1 VTSVTS
7 LAKGYDPRYLTE
19 GQGAGHAGGTR
30 YYAEAAGEP
39 PGRWGG
45 RAAAQLGLAGDVDAD
60 TMQALYMDRVG
71 PDGQRLDAR
80 QRPKYRPADE
90 RVAAAVAAHQAAHPF
105 STEGDLELVRATERA
120 KAQHS
125 VPYFDFTISAA
136 KSVSVLHAS
145 LLVAARQARAGGR
158 HGEAGALERDARAI
172 TDALEAAA
180 RAALSR
186 AERALYVRT
195 GYHSATSGEYR
206 DTAGGVVASFLQHTS
221 REGDPQLHVHNAVLN
236 LAQRADGA
244 DAKWR
249 TLHGALL
256 YQERLAVAAV
266 AVRELATRLT
276 SLGYVLIPRADGN
289 GFEVGG
295 VSQEVMD
302 AFSSRRAQITPELAR
317 MAEEYRQRYG
327 REPSQRTL
335 WAMAQDATLASR
347 KVKQHGRSD
356 RSGVP
361 PRSAGEELDAWEAAT
376 TQHEVEALSAV
387 HAAVRAFA
395 APEDLDRPEVLS
407 AQQRGSVIRR
417 AVDGAQ
423 HQAAAFTRAALLW
436 EVHRAMPAMAAGVD
450 QAALAEEL
458 AAEAVSS
465 GAVLALGPA
474 PDVTD
479 VAALGVRASD
489 GQSVFTP
496 PGAERYTTPAH
507 LDLEEYLVAEAAREV
522 PQLITP
528 GRAELALGLSDLDSA
543 QAEVAAGLLAARTA
557 VSVLVAPAGSGK
569 THTMA
574 AFARAWTQWTGG
586 RAIGVT
592 LSTNAARVM
601 ADEGMTQAVNIAQ
614 FLGRLK
620 DGGSRG
626 AMRLTPQDVV
636 VVDEASQVST
646 EDLAAILAVVRAA
659 GARAI
664 LTGDTAQLGAVDA
677 GGMMRL
683 LAADLGHWELA
694 EVRRFDAQW
703 EADASL
709 QLRQGGRAALQAYD
723 AHGRVRGADRAAA
736 MRDAV
741 ALYLADHLMGRD
753 ALLLAGTN
761 EEAAELATMVRAEL
775 ARHGRVPEKA
785 EVRLADG
792 NGAGRGD
799 LLRAREN
806 SPLVEAAGRPLTNRD
821 TLRLDGTTLAAGGRV
836 ALARRQLADGSW
848 SRQFPVP
855 LDYLARSAELAYAGN
870 VYVSQGRTVDTSHV
884 YVSPSLSREALYVA
898 MTRGRSANTAHVST
912 GPSPARGQEPM
923 AQADPLAVLAEVL
936 DRTSSATTATEA
948 MREAQA
954 FATHSG
960 HLLTLWS
967 AAVRPEAYA
976 VIDQAVQ
983 ERLAPAEWARYQ
995 AEPQRPVFQRQ
1006 VLGAVLAGTELGT
1019 AVDVATARD
1028 FTGARSVSA
1037 VMHGRLE
1044 AAGYRPGQSEAGRA
1058 WLAEAEARADADA
1071 QAEREWLLQADAPAR
1086 AGAEELAQWQAGRLE
1101 PVTWAARVPEGIKP
1115 EAAQLGRELGAA
1127 LDARG
1132 RELATGQAEQAEP
1145 WVLETLGAFPAE
1157 GSPALQADWL
1167 ARVGQAAV
1175 YREAAGITHPREVVG
1190 PVPGGHPELAAAHAE
1205 VVRLLELRAPD
1216 QFVWAVPRVQLEQTV
1231 AAYER
1236 VQAAAPREV
1245 SAELRA
1251 ERLAEADARARAL
1264 ELRAQG
1270 LAELAAGAEAR
1281 ADAGDVRAT
1290 GLEGQA
1296 EAYTSWAEATA
1307 AERAAAELAQA
1318 ELNRRGTAR
1327 PQVSERE
1334 PEMTAGEPTPEA
1346 AGQQAEAAAIPAE
1359 ASAQLADTPEAETE
1373 ALAAPGAGRE
1383 DLDLEAVGQLP
1394 ELDTTTVSGAT
1405 AARLEELEARKA
1417 ALAEAA
1423 ADEAQRKASREAYAA
1438 AELAAPAPEAES
1450 PSAWVP
1456 GPATPEYGGAQTAE
1470 PAAAEPEPGL

>member
-1 VTSVTS
+1 MTSVTS
-7 LAKGYDPRYLTE
+7 LAKGYDPRYLSE
-19 GQGAGHAGGTR
+19 GQGAGHAGGTK

-39 PGRWGG
+39 PGQWGG
-45 RAAAQLGLAGDVDAD
+45 QAAAQLGLRGEVDPAVL
-60 TMQALYMDRVG
+60 QALYMDRVG
-71 PDGQRLDAR
+71 PDGERLDAR
-80 QRPKYRPADE
+80 QRAKYRPVEE
-90 RVAAAVAAHQAAHPF
+90 RVDAAVAAHQAAHPF
-105 STEGDLELVRATERA
+105 ATDRDLELVRVAERA

-125 VPYFDFTISAA
+125 VPYFDFTVSAA

-158 HGEAGALERDARAI
+158 HTEAGELERDARAI
-172 TDALEAAA
+172 TEALEAAA

-236 LAQRADGA
+236 LAQRADGV
-244 DAKWR
+244 DARWR

-256 YQERLAVAAV
+256 YQERLGVAAV
-266 AVRELATRLT
+266 AARELATRLT
-276 SLGYVLIPRADGN
+276 SLGYVLVPRADGN

-302 AFSSRRAQITPELAR
+302 AFSSRRAQITPEVRR

-347 KVKQHGRSD
+347 KAKQHGRSD

-361 PRSAGEELDAWEAAT
+361 QRSAGAELDAWETRT
-376 TQHEVEALSAV
+376 TEREVDALSAV
-387 HAAVRAFA
+387 HVAVRAFA
-395 APEDLDRPEVLS
+395 APEGLERPEVLS

-417 AVDGAQ
+417 AVDAAQ
-423 HQAAAFTRAALLW
+423 RSAAAFTRAALLW
-436 EVHRAMPAMAAGVD
+436 EVHRAMPAMAPGVD

-474 PDVTD
+474 PDVVD
-479 VAALGVRASD
+479 VSALGLRASD
-489 GQSVFTP
+489 GRSVYTP

-522 PQLITP
+522 PQLVTAAQ
-528 GRAELALGLSDLDSA
+528 AELALALSDLDPA
-543 QAEVAAGLLAARTA
+543 QAEVAAGLLAGRTA

-586 RAIGVT
+586 RAVGVT

-601 ADEGMTQAVNIAQ
+601 AAEGMTQAVNVAQ
-614 FLGRLK
+614 FLGRLE

-646 EDLAAILAVVRAA
+646 EDLAAVLAVVRAA

-683 LAADLGHWELA
+683 IAADLGHWELA
-694 EVRRFDAQW
+694 EVRRFDGEW
-703 EADASL
+703 EAQASL
-709 QLRQGGRAALQAYD
+709 GLREGQRAALQAYD
-723 AHGRVRGADRAAA
+723 ARGRVRGNHRQAA

-753 ALLLAGTN
+753 AMLLAGTN
-761 EEAAELATMVRAEL
+761 EEAAELAAMVRAEL
-775 ARHGRVPEKA
+775 VRHGRVPEQV

-792 NGAGRGD
+792 NGAGTGD

-806 SPLVEAAGRPLTNRD
+806 SPAIDAAGRPLTNRD

-836 ALARRQLADGSW
+836 ALARRQLPDGSW

-855 LDYLARSAELAYAGN
+855 LDYLRRSAELAYAGN

-884 YVSPSLSREALYVA
+884 YVSPSLSREAFYVA
-898 MTRGRSANTAHVST
+898 MTRGRSANTAHVVT

-960 HLLTLWS
+960 HLLTMWS
-967 AAVRPEAYA
+967 AAVRAEAYA
-976 VIDQAVQ
+976 AVDRAVQ
-983 ERLAPAEWARYQ
+983 ERLSPAEY
-995 AEPQRPVFQRQ
+995 
-1006 VLGAVLAGTELGT
+1006 
-1019 AVDVATARD
+1019 
-1028 FTGARSVSA
+1028 
-1037 VMHGRLE
+1037 
-1044 AAGYRPGQSEAGRA
+1044 
-1058 WLAEAEARADADA
+1058 
-1071 QAEREWLLQADAPAR
+1071 
-1086 AGAEELAQWQAGRLE
+1086 
-1101 PVTWAARVPEGIKP
+1101 
-1115 EAAQLGRELGAA
+1115 
-1127 LDARG
+1127 
-1132 RELATGQAEQAEP
+1132 
-1145 WVLETLGAFPAE
+1145 
-1157 GSPALQADWL
+1157 
-1167 ARVGQAAV
+1167 
-1175 YREAAGITHPREVVG
+1175 
-1190 PVPGGHPELAAAHAE
+1190 
-1205 VVRLLELRAPD
+1205 
-1216 QFVWAVPRVQLEQTV
+1216 
-1231 AAYER
+1231 
-1236 VQAAAPREV
+1236 
-1245 SAELRA
+1245 
-1251 ERLAEADARARAL
+1251 
-1264 ELRAQG
+1264 
-1270 LAELAAGAEAR
+1270 
-1281 ADAGDVRAT
+1281 
-1290 GLEGQA
+1290 
-1296 EAYTSWAEATA
+1296 
-1307 AERAAAELAQA
+1307 
-1318 ELNRRGTAR
+1318 
-1327 PQVSERE
+1327 
-1334 PEMTAGEPTPEA
+1334 
-1346 AGQQAEAAAIPAE
+1346 AAIR
-1359 ASAQLADTPEAETE
+1359 
-1373 ALAAPGAGRE
+1373 G
-1383 DLDLEAVGQLP
+1383 
-1394 ELDTTTVSGAT
+1394 
-1405 AARLEELEARKA
+1405 
-1417 ALAEAA
+1417 
-1423 ADEAQRKASREAYAA
+1423 
-1438 AELAAPAPEAES
+1438 
-1450 PSAWVP
+1450 
-1456 GPATPEYGGAQTAE
+1456 
-1470 PAAAEPEPGL
+1470 

>member
-1 VTSVTS
+1 MTSVTS
-7 LAKGYDPRYLTE
+7 LAKGYDPRYLSE
-19 GQGAGHAGGTR
+19 GQAAGHAGGTK
-30 YYAEAAGEP
+30 YYADAAGEP
-39 PGRWGG
+39 PGQWGG
-45 RAAAQLGLAGDVDAD
+45 QAAAQLGLRGEVDPAVL
-60 TMQALYMDRVG
+60 QALYMDRVG
-71 PDGQRLDAR
+71 PDGERLDAR
-80 QRPKYRPADE
+80 QRAKYRPVEE
-90 RVAAAVAAHQAAHPF
+90 RVDAAVAAHQAAHPF
-105 STEGDLELVRATERA
+105 ATDRDLELVRVAERA

-125 VPYFDFTISAA
+125 VPYFDFTVSAA

-158 HGEAGALERDARAI
+158 HTEAGELERDARAI
-172 TDALEAAA
+172 TEALEAAA

-236 LAQRADGA
+236 LAQRADGV
-244 DAKWR
+244 DARWR

-256 YQERLAVAAV
+256 YQERLGVAAV
-266 AVRELATRLT
+266 AARELATRLT
-276 SLGYVLIPRADGN
+276 SLGYVLVPRADGN

-302 AFSSRRAQITPELAR
+302 AFSSRRAQITPEVRR

-347 KVKQHGRSD
+347 KAKQHGRSD

-361 PRSAGEELDAWEAAT
+361 QRSAGAELDAWETRT
-376 TQHEVEALSAV
+376 TEREVDALSAV
-387 HAAVRAFA
+387 HVAVRVFA
-395 APEDLDRPEVLS
+395 APEGLERPEVLS

-417 AVDGAQ
+417 AVDAAQ
-423 HQAAAFTRAALLW
+423 RSAAAFTRAALLW
-436 EVHRAMPAMAAGVD
+436 EVHRAMPAMAPGVD

-474 PDVTD
+474 PDVVD
-479 VAALGVRASD
+479 VSALGLRASD
-489 GQSVFTP
+489 GRSVYTP

-507 LDLEEYLVAEAAREV
+507 LDLEEYLVREAAREV
-522 PQLITP
+522 PQLVTAAQ
-528 GRAELALGLSDLDSA
+528 AELALALSDLDPA
-543 QAEVAAGLLAARTA
+543 QAKVAAGLLAGRTA
-557 VSVLVAPAGSGK
+557 VQVLVAPAGSGK

-586 RAIGVT
+586 RAVGVT

-601 ADEGMTQAVNIAQ
+601 AAEGMTQAVNVAQ
-614 FLGRLK
+614 FLGRLE

-646 EDLAAILAVVRAA
+646 EDLAAVLAVVRAA

-683 LAADLGHWELA
+683 IAADLGHWELA
-694 EVRRFDAQW
+694 EVRRFDGEW
-703 EADASL
+703 EAQASL
-709 QLRQGGRAALQAYD
+709 GLREGQRAALQAYD
-723 AHGRVRGADRAAA
+723 ARGRVRGNHRQAA

-753 ALLLAGTN
+753 AMLLAGTN
-761 EEAAELATMVRAEL
+761 EEAAELAAMVRAEL
-775 ARHGRVPEKA
+775 VRHGRVPEEV

-792 NGAGRGD
+792 NGAGTGD

-806 SPLVEAAGRPLTNRD
+806 SPAIDAAGRPLTNRD
-821 TLRLDGTTLAAGGRV
+821 TLRLDGTSLAAGGRV
-836 ALARRQLADGSW
+836 ALARRRLPDGSW

-855 LDYLARSAELAYAGN
+855 LDYLRCSAELAYAGN

-898 MTRGRSANTAHVST
+898 MTRGRSANTAHVVT

-960 HLLTLWS
+960 HLLTMWS
-967 AAVRPEAYA
+967 AAVRAEAYVA
-976 VIDQAVQ
+976 VDRAVQ
-983 ERLAPAEWARYQ
+983 ERLSPAECARYQ
-995 AEPQRPVFQRQ
+995 SEPQRPVFQRL
-1006 VLGAVLAGTELGT
+1006 VLGAVLAGAELG
-1019 AVDVATARD
+1019 AVVDDATARD
-1028 FTGARSVSA
+1028 FTAARSVAA

-1044 AAGYRPGQSEAGRA
+1044 AAGYRMGQPESRAPEPEAAASSTPVWEPANAPRT
-1058 WLAEAEARADADA
+1058 A
-1071 QAEREWLLQADAPAR
+1071 Q
-1086 AGAEELAQWQAGRLE
+1086 GRLE
-1101 PVTWAARVPEGIKP
+1101 PLTWAARVPKVIRPKARQVGL
-1115 EAAQLGRELGAA
+1115 ALGEA

-1132 RELATGQAEQAEP
+1132 RELADAQAERPEP
-1145 WVLETLGAFPAE
+1145 WVLETLGAYPAE
-1157 GSPALQADWL
+1157 GSAALQADWL
-1167 ARVGQAAV
+1167 ARVGQAAM
-1175 YREAAGITHPREVVG
+1175 YREAAGITNPRQVVG
-1190 PVPGGHPELAAAHAE
+1190 PVPEGHPVLAAAHAGA
-1205 VVRLLELRAPD
+1205 VRALEIRDPNQL
-1216 QFVWAVPRVQLEQTV
+1216 VWAIPRAELEATV

-1236 VQAAAPREV
+1236 VAATAPREV

-1251 ERLAEADARARAL
+1251 ERQAEADARVRTL

-1270 LAELAAGAEAR
+1270 QTEQAAQAEAR
-1281 ADAGDVRAT
+1281 ADAGNVRAT
-1290 GLEGQA
+1290 ELE
-1296 EAYTSWAEATA
+1296 SA
-1307 AERAAAELAQA
+1307 AEVYAAWEESTSPQREAAELAQA
-1318 ELNRRGTAR
+1318 ELGRRGHAAEAES
-1327 PQVSERE
+1327 SE
-1334 PEMTAGEPTPEA
+1334 PEA
-1346 AGQQAEAAAIPAE
+1346 AVPPARASAPVSAGTEAEAYSSGPELEAAGDLGMEAMAVDQLPGLDTFTVSPATEVRLEELAARKAAQAEAAE
-1359 ASAQLADTPEAETE
+1359 DET
-1373 ALAAPGAGRE
+1373 
-1383 DLDLEAVGQLP
+1383 
-1394 ELDTTTVSGAT
+1394 
-1405 AARLEELEARKA
+1405 
-1417 ALAEAA
+1417 
-1423 ADEAQRKASREAYAA
+1423 QRKANREAYAA
-1438 AELAAPAPEAES
+1438 AELSAPEPGT
-1450 PSAWVP
+1450 PSAWVQ
-1456 GPATPEYGGAQTAE
+1456 GPATPEWGGPQASAPE
-1470 PAAAEPEPGL
+1470 PEAAELEAGL

>member
-1 VTSVTS
+1 MTSITS

-45 RAAAQLGLAGDVDAD
+45 QAAAQLGLQGDVDAD
-60 TMQALYMDRVG
+60 IMQALYMDRVG
-71 PDGQRLDAR
+71 PDGQRLNAR
-80 QRPKYRPADE
+80 QRPKYRSAEE
-90 RVAAAVAAHQAAHPF
+90 RVDRAVTAYTAAHPF
-105 STEGDLELVRATERA
+105 ATDGDVERVRVLERA

-145 LLVAARQARAGGR
+145 LLVAARQAR
-158 HGEAGALERDARAI
+158 EAGRRTEAESLERDARDI
-172 TDALEAAA
+172 TGALAAAA

-186 AERALYVRT
+186 AERAVYVRT

-206 DTAGGVVASFLQHTS
+206 DGAGAVVASFLQHTS

-244 DAKWR
+244 DATWR
-249 TLHGALL
+249 TLHGTLL

-266 AVRELATRLT
+266 AARELATRLT
-276 SLGYVLIPRADGN
+276 RLGYVLVPRADGN

-295 VSQEVMD
+295 VDQAVMD
-302 AFSSRRAQITPELAR
+302 AFSSRRAQITPEVRR
-317 MAEEYRQRYG
+317 MAAEYRQRYG

-347 KVKQHGRSD
+347 KAKQHGRPD

-361 PRSAGEELDAWEAAT
+361 PRSGGEELDGWEEWT
-376 TQHEVEALSAV
+376 TQREVTALSAV
-387 HAAVRAFA
+387 HAAVRQFTRPDGLI
-395 APEDLDRPEVLS
+395 APHVLS
-407 AQQRGSVIRR
+407 PQQRGSIIRR
-417 AVDGAQ
+417 AIDGAQ
-423 HQAAAFTRAALLW
+423 RSSAAFTRAALLW

-489 GQSVFTP
+489 GRSVFTP
-496 PGAERYTTPAH
+496 PGTERYTTPAH
-507 LDLEEYLVAEAAREV
+507 LDTEEYLVAEAAREV
-522 PQLITP
+522 PQLVTP
-528 GRAELALGLSDLDSA
+528 DQAALALGLADLSPE

-557 VSVLVAPAGSGK
+557 VSVLVAPAGAGK

-601 ADEGMTQAVNIAQ
+601 AAEGMTQAVNIAQ
-614 FLGRLK
+614 FLGRLE

-626 AMRLTPQDVV
+626 AMRLDARDVV

-646 EDLAAILAVVRAA
+646 ADLAAILTVVRAA

-677 GGMMRL
+677 GGLMRL

-694 EVRRFDAQW
+694 EVRRFDAEW
-703 EADASL
+703 ERLASL
-709 QLRQGGRAALQAYD
+709 QLREGERAALHAYD
-723 AHGRVRGADRAAA
+723 ARGRVRGGHRQAA

-741 ALYLADHLMGRD
+741 GLYLADHLMGRD

-761 EEAAELATMVRAEL
+761 EEAAELAAMVRAEL
-775 ARHGRVPEKA
+775 VRHGRAPERA

-792 NGAGRGD
+792 NSAGTGD
-799 LLRAREN
+799 LVRVREN
-806 SPLVEAAGRPLTNRD
+806 SPAIDAAGRPLTNRD
-821 TLRLDGTTLAAGGRV
+821 TLRLDGTTLTAGSRV
-836 ALARRQLADGSW
+836 ALGRRQLPDGSW

-855 LDYLARSAELAYAGN
+855 LDYLQHSAELAYAGN

-884 YVSPSLSREALYVA
+884 YVSPSLTREALYVA
-898 MTRGRSANTAHVST
+898 MTRGRSANTAHVAT
-912 GPSPARGQEPM
+912 EPSPARGQEPM
-923 AQADPLAVLAEVL
+923 AQTDPLAILAEVL
-936 DRTSSATTATEA
+936 ERTSSATTATEA

-960 HLLTLWS
+960 HLLTMWS

-976 VIDQAVQ
+976 AVDRAVR
-983 ERLAPAEWARYQ
+983 ERLSPAEWARYQ
-995 AEPQRPVFQRQ
+995 AEPQRPVFQRH
-1006 VLGAVLAGTELGT
+1006 VLGAVLAGAELD
-1019 AVDVATARD
+1019 AVVEAATGRD
-1028 FTGARSVSA
+1028 FTAARSVAA

-1044 AAGYRPGQSEAGRA
+1044 AVGYRPGQAGPIASDRQPEALSVLEGGQRS
-1058 WLAEAEARADADA
+1058 
-1071 QAEREWLLQADAPAR
+1071 
-1086 AGAEELAQWQAGRLE
+1086 AGAERTHLE
-1101 PVTWAARVPEGIKP
+1101 PITWASQVPEGIKP
-1115 EAAQLGRELGAA
+1115 EAAQLGQELGAT
-1127 LDARG
+1127 LDARAD
-1132 RELATGQAEQAEP
+1132 ELSHAQAETPEA
-1145 WVLETLGAFPAE
+1145 WVLRTLGPFPAD

-1167 ARVGQAAV
+1167 GRVGRAAS
-1175 YREAAGITHPREVVG
+1175 YREAAGITRPDMPTG
-1190 PVPGGHPELAAAHAE
+1190 PAPQGHPELAAWHAQTLRDLEIRDEVAQMTGMSQGELEAH
-1205 VVRLLELRAPD
+1205 
-1216 QFVWAVPRVQLEQTV
+1216 V

-1236 VQAAAPREV
+1236 VRVTAPQEV

-1270 LAELAAGAEAR
+1270 QAELAGQAEVRADADGLRAVELEGRAEVYMSWEKSTAAQRHQAELAAGELERRAPGTWAPELPGPEA
-1281 ADAGDVRAT
+1281 AAA
-1290 GLEGQA
+1290 QA
-1296 EAYTSWAEATA
+1296 EESSQVTVT
-1307 AERAAAELAQA
+1307 AERDGTSLREPTAEPWVRDVEAAAE
-1318 ELNRRGTAR
+1318 
-1327 PQVSERE
+1327 
-1334 PEMTAGEPTPEA
+1334 
-1346 AGQQAEAAAIPAE
+1346 
-1359 ASAQLADTPEAETE
+1359 
-1373 ALAAPGAGRE
+1373 
-1383 DLDLEAVGQLP
+1383 DLETAVAQLP
-1394 ELDTTTVSGAT
+1394 ELDTSTVSPAT
-1405 AARLEELEARKA
+1405 QGRLAELAERKA
-1417 ALAEAA
+1417 AQVEAA
-1423 ADEAQRKASREAYAA
+1423 EDEAQREANREAFAA
-1438 AELAAPAPEAES
+1438 AVLSEVPEPEA
-1450 PSAWVP
+1450 PSAWVQ
-1456 GPATPEYGGAQTAE
+1456 GPATPEYGGPQA
-1470 PAAAEPEPGL
+1470 PEPEALSEGPEAGL